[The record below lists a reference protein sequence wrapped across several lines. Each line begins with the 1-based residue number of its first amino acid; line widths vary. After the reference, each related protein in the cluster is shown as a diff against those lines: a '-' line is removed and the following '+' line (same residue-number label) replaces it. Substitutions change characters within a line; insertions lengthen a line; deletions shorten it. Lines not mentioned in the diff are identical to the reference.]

1 MIILKVPKN
10 RGFTLSVED
19 AFFEKQQG
27 AGVGEA
33 I

>member
-10 RGFTLSVED
+10 RGFTLSFED

-27 AGVGEA
+27 AGAGEA